1 LRGVLLQWNDPKH
14 TRNHRIRPAENQD
27 SSILFNVLQV
37 YGRTLANGRN
47 RRPNPNPMPMIGM
60 IPTATIRIGGGTGDR
75 DILFPVL
82 ARRFPAPP

>member
-37 YGRTLANGRN
+37 YGRTLAK
-47 RRPNPNPMPMIGM
+47 
-60 IPTATIRIGGGTGDR
+60 
-75 DILFPVL
+75 L
-82 ARRFPAPP
+82 